1 MYRFLGLKYL
11 LYGLGSFEIVVG
23 FHAGRPPWPV
33 QSFPCSRGATN
44 LATYG
49 KLEKL
54 SVGRYPRA
62 CSSTAPNGY
71 AVGSSMFIPLHDSTP
86 STPLKSQL
94 RVTTAA
100 QVRGTNNLIS
110 HQCNQWSMV
119 WPRPCRRLRLRLFR
133 THQSFVELSYPSPV
147 VLQVQPGPNLP
158 PHLRKTP

>member
-1 MYRFLGLKYL
+1 
-11 LYGLGSFEIVVG
+11 
-23 FHAGRPPWPV
+23 
-33 QSFPCSRGATN
+33 
-44 LATYG
+44 
-49 KLEKL
+49 
-54 SVGRYPRA
+54 
-62 CSSTAPNGY
+62 
-71 AVGSSMFIPLHDSTP
+71 MFIPLHDSTP

-133 THQSFVELSYPSPV
+133 THQSFVELSYRSPV

-158 PHLRKTP
+158 PHLRKTPEKNYVLRQGTEEQLHPHFRASFQRQRQTSAEFFEPPSPAGALPPKGPRLRRAGIPGGAGEEQLFSSLEALEA